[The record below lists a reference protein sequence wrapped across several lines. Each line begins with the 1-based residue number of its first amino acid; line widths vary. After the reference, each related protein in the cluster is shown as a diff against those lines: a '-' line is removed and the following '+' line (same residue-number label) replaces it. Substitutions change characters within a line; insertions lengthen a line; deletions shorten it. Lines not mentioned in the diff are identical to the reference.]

1 MWFSGATDANS
12 QTFDVLASYL
22 GNVNESLLAVI
33 AQRVILKEEHD
44 KLVAH
49 WKEQA
54 EEAKKMAT
62 APKSVLSSKLSQALV
77 DDSLQMDQQ
86 ELSHIE
92 NDVKYQKLSK
102 EFENLR
108 QERDQSI
115 KLNSEYAALITK
127 LNKNTVGRSE
137 GTNWMAKQFLIET
150 RQRKLARAD
159 NSTVL
164 KGGQPQLTDVSD
176 KQNQAIEE
184 LLKRKEDELR
194 RLRQAD
200 KQLHKK
206 LISKDERNQVLLAE
220 RDMQTPVNYGPSN
233 NEMMTPQRDIADKKE
248 QLEEEIKHLTRE
260 KKRMELNIRQRALRN
275 NHMSFQAV
283 VAKASLTKA
292 RGLLHYGVTG
302 VQTPLPSIS
311 ESSVQG
317 VHLPRLIKK

>member
-33 AQRVILKEEHD
+33 AQRVILKEVHD

-86 ELSHIE
+86 EVSHIE

-108 QERDQSI
+108 QEHDQSI

-164 KGGQPQLTDVSD
+164 KEGQPQLTDVSD

-233 NEMMTPQRDIADKKE
+233 NDMMTPQRDIADKKE

-292 RGLLHYGVTG
+292 RRLLHYGVTG